1 MTISN
6 TANIF
11 GVGAMI
17 KHIVRCSDTS
27 HRARYNPNMGKS
39 STVDQP
45 KYTGGVWERT
55 LLLLL

>member
-1 MTISN
+1 
-6 TANIF
+6 
-11 GVGAMI
+11 MI

-45 KYTGGVWERT
+45 KYTGDVWERT